1 MNNIYSLLLISF
13 LVIILLYITLNKSYI
28 TEHLVNT
35 ELGTNI
41 QNAINTLSTKV
52 SSINDNSQKIQDV
65 LKGLNG
71 IQIQNNINDLQNA
84 IKVPL
89 TQLQIQN
96 LINNFMS
103 IQNNITTLGNI
114 NTSLANNVNDLNT
127 LISQIGK

>member
-1 MNNIYSLLLISF
+1 MNNIYSLLLIIF
-13 LVIILLYITLNKSYI
+13 ITIILLYFTLTESYI
-28 TEHLVNT
+28 TEHLANT

-52 SSINDNSQKIQDV
+52 SLINDNSQKIQNV
-65 LKGLNG
+65 IKGLNG
-71 IQIQNNINDLQNA
+71 IQIQNNINDLQNSV
-84 IKVPL
+84 KVPL
-89 TQLQIQN
+89 TPLQIQN

-114 NTSLANNVNDLNT
+114 NTDLANNINDLNT

>member
-13 LVIILLYITLNKSYI
+13 LVLILLYITLKKSYI

-96 LINNFMS
+96 IINNFMS
-103 IQNNITTLGNI
+103 IQNNITILGNI

>member
-1 MNNIYSLLLISF
+1 MNNIYSLLLMIF
-13 LVIILLYITLNKSYI
+13 LSIILLYITLKKSYI

-71 IQIQNNINDLQNA
+71 IQIQNNINDLQNVS
-84 IKVPL
+84 KVPL